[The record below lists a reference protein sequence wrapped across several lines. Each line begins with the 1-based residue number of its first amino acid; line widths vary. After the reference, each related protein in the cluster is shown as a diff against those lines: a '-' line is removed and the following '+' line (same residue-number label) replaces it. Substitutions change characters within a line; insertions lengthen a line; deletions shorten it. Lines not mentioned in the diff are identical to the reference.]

1 MGESGS
7 IIMKNVRGADSI
19 ELLDRDLAAKN
30 IGGYW
35 LLGPENYSPYP
46 ATSVQPYL
54 WKWSDIHAML
64 MRAGKV
70 VSLEHSERRTLRLLN
85 PGLKDRRFTSHTLQL
100 SIQYVKPGE
109 HARAH
114 RHTMAAL
121 RFVIMGHGAFTTVN
135 GQKCKMDEGDLI
147 LTPQLTWHD
156 HSGGNDKPIIW
167 LDGLD
172 FPLVQ
177 SLHQLMFETYD
188 KPIQPIQ
195 CSSEQVGPLYGHARP
210 TLPPTAE
217 FFHYKW
223 RETNQTL
230 RTLLESGDGLDPF
243 DGTLLEFRNS
253 VTGGPTMPTVQC
265 SLQLLQPGQKTEIHR
280 HTSTVIYHAFRG
292 AGSTLIGEK
301 RFDWEQ
307 GDTFVLPVWYA
318 HGHSNRSSSEEAI
331 LFSMSDSPVLKSLNL
346 YREERVNP

>member
-1 MGESGS
+1 
-7 IIMKNVRGADSI
+7 MKDVRATDSM

-30 IGGYW
+30 IEGYW
-35 LLGPENYSPYP
+35 LLGPESYSPYP

-54 WKWSDIHAML
+54 WKWSDVHAML
-64 MRAGKV
+64 MRAGEV
-70 VSLEHSERRTLRLLN
+70 VSLEDSERRTLRLLN
-85 PGLKDRRFTSHTLQL
+85 PGLKDQRFTSHTLQL

-114 RHTMAAL
+114 RHTMSAL

-156 HSGGNDKPIIW
+156 HSGGTDEPIIW

-177 SLHQLMFETYD
+177 ALHQLVFESYD
-188 KPIQPIQ
+188 KPTQPIQ
-195 CSSEQVGPLYGHARP
+195 YDSEQVGPLYGYTRP
-210 TLPPTAE
+210 TVPPTVE

-223 RETNQTL
+223 RDTNQTL
-230 RTLLESGDGLDPF
+230 RTLVDSGNSPDLF
-243 DGTLLEFRNS
+243 DGYLLEFRNPA
-253 VTGGPTMPTVQC
+253 TGGPTMPTVQC
-265 SLQLLQPGQKTEIHR
+265 ALQLLRPGQKTEIHR
-280 HTSTVIYHAFRG
+280 HTSTAIYHAFRG
-292 AGSTLIGEK
+292 GGTTLIGEK

-307 GDTFVLPVWYA
+307 GDTFVVPVWHA
-318 HGHSNRSSSEEAI
+318 HGHSNRSSSQEAI
-331 LFSMSDSPVLKSLNL
+331 LFSMSDSPVLRSLNL
-346 YREERVNP
+346 YREEKVNP

>member
-1 MGESGS
+1 
-7 IIMKNVRGADSI
+7 MKNVRASDSM
-19 ELLDRDLAAKN
+19 ELLDRDLAAKS
-30 IGGYW
+30 IEGYW

-54 WKWSDIHAML
+54 WKWSDVHAML
-64 MRAGKV
+64 LRAGEV
-70 VSLEHSERRTLRLLN
+70 VSLENSERRTLRLLN
-85 PGLKDRRFTSHTLQL
+85 PGLKDRKFTSHTLQM

-114 RHTMAAL
+114 RHTPAAL
-121 RFVIMGHGAFTTVN
+121 RFVLMGRGAFTTVN
-135 GQKCKMDEGDLI
+135 GQKCTMDEGDLI
-147 LTPQLTWHD
+147 LTPHMTWHD
-156 HSGGNDKPIIW
+156 HSGDTDKPIIW

-177 SLHQLMFETYD
+177 MLHQLAFESYD
-188 KPIQPIQ
+188 KPTQPIQ
-195 CSSEQVGPLYGHARP
+195 CNSEQVGPLYGNARP
-210 TLPPTAE
+210 TAAPTAE

-243 DGTLLEFRNS
+243 DGTLLEFRNP

-265 SLQLLQPGQKTEIHR
+265 ALQLLQPGQKTEMHR

-292 AGSTLIGEK
+292 AGTTLIGER

-307 GDTFVLPVWYA
+307 GDTFIVPVWYA
-318 HGHSNRSSSEEAI
+318 HGHTNRSSSEEAI
-331 LFSMSDSPVLKSLNL
+331 LFSMNDSPTLKSLNL
-346 YREERVNP
+346 YREERVSP